1 MSRRLIWRDE
11 VIGAVD
17 YYARRVANLV
27 MILSVMTMAIDGDD
41 LGLELTV

>member
-1 MSRRLIWRDE
+1 MIRRLIWRDE

-17 YYARRVANLV
+17 YDARRVANLV
-27 MILSVMTMAIDGDD
+27 MMSSVIDDDDGDD

>member
-1 MSRRLIWRDE
+1 MIRRLIWRDE

-27 MILSVMTMAIDGDD
+27 MILMVIDEDD
-41 LGLELTV
+41 GEMRMRM

>member
-11 VIGAVD
+11 VIGVVD
-17 YYARRVANLV
+17 CYARRVANLV
-27 MILSVMTMAIDGDD
+27 MILMVIDEDDGDD